1 MKNAALVRFTDKFLG
16 QIQIIFRPTVEIL
29 KSQVRIQKYFGPIVN
44 LLLGKVVAINGGNGD
59 VTL

>member
-1 MKNAALVRFTDKFLG
+1 MK
-16 QIQIIFRPTVEIL
+16 IQE
-29 KSQVRIQKYFGPIVN
+29 QIQKYFGPIVN